1 MLPALRIAEIAKRT
15 ILLIMMDLMIWAG
28 LR

>member
-1 MLPALRIAEIAKRT
+1 MLPALRIAEIAKRI
-15 ILLIMMDLMIWAG
+15 ILLIMMDLMMCAG